1 VFIWQESFE
10 QPWQKNP
17 VQLYIK
23 RPFMITG
30 THCILYSTNPA
41 ADRAFFRD
49 VLRLRHV
56 DAGEGWLI
64 FGLPPAEIAVHPAD
78 ESGKQELYLLCEDI
92 ERFIQEMTNHKIS
105 CTPVQNQVW
114 GLLTQI
120 TLPGGGK
127 LGVYQPSH
135 VRPEPSRNQPRDERV

>member
-1 VFIWQESFE
+1 
-10 QPWQKNP
+10 
-17 VQLYIK
+17 
-23 RPFMITG
+23 MITG
-30 THCILYSTNPA
+30 AHCILYSTNPT

-92 ERFIQEMTNHKIS
+92 ESFIQEMTQHKIS
-105 CTPVQNQVW
+105 CTPIQNQVW
-114 GLLTQI
+114 GSLTQI

-135 VRPEPSRNQPRDERV
+135 ARPEPTRNQTRDERV

>member
-1 VFIWQESFE
+1 
-10 QPWQKNP
+10 
-17 VQLYIK
+17 
-23 RPFMITG
+23 MITG
-30 THCILYSTNPA
+30 AHCVLYSTNPA

-49 VLRLRHV
+49 VLRLKHV

-64 FGLPPAEIAVHPAD
+64 FGLPPAEIALHPAD

-92 ERFIQEMTNHKIS
+92 ESFFQEMAKHKIN
-105 CTPVQNQVW
+105 CTPVQNQIW
-114 GLLTQI
+114 GVLTQI

-135 VRPEPSRNQPRDERV
+135 ARPEPTRNQPRDKRV